1 MTMLKC
7 TWRGCGRLTEQEPAV
22 HVDPHYEATQDDR
35 PDDGPF
41 QPHTVDTSG
50 YSQASHV
57 GVASGEMMKKKI
69 YNMIQV
75 NTNKE
80 IMPTTK

>member
-1 MTMLKC
+1 MLKC

-22 HVDPHYEATQDDR
+22 HVDPHDEATQDDR

-69 YNMIQV
+69 SASWR
-75 NTNKE
+75 
-80 IMPTTK
+80 TTSSEFFKFPQA